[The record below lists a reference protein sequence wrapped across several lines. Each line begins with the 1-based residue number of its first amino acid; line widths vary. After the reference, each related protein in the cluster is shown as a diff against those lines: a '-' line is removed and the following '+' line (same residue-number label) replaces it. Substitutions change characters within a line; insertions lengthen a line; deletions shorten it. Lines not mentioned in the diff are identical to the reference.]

1 MNHAT
6 RRPRAWRPWPQTLSG
21 RLALILVA
29 GMLAA
34 QMLTGTIWYD
44 MRYGTAMEM
53 PTRLAAAHLAD
64 AVLILDDAPATQRQ
78 ALAHS
83 LTRAQFVL
91 SLPDM
96 VDRTDLAVPGLA
108 PASSPT
114 THADQGVVDLFGT
127 VLQQH
132 AGPRPWKMLQLG
144 LDDQHAN
151 AESSWWTLL
160 RDEFPHGRFRVLV
173 TLKDGSWL
181 QADIEE
187 GQAGM
192 STAPHSAA
200 FDYFMRI
207 YALRIFAV
215 VLIAWM
221 AVRLAMKPLQ
231 VMAEAAEKLGGN
243 IRSAPL
249 ATDGPL
255 EVRTAA
261 QAFNAMQRRII
272 DNIAERTRFLAAV
285 SHDLRSPITRMKL
298 RTEMLPDEQ
307 GKEKFRKDLDE
318 MDALISATLNVVQ
331 DIDVQERPQ
340 LIDLDSLLES
350 LRTDQAEVGGEVTL
364 SGHAAPLQGYP
375 RSLRRCLQ
383 NLVENAVRYGQ
394 RARVQL
400 QDEADQV
407 CIRVD
412 DDGPGIPDAL
422 LERVQEPFYRLE
434 RSRNAGTGGFG
445 LGLSIAATVVQAH
458 RGVMKLVN
466 RPGGGLR
473 VEILIPR

>member
-1 MNHAT
+1 
-6 RRPRAWRPWPQTLSG
+6 
-21 RLALILVA
+21 
-29 GMLAA
+29 MLA
-34 QMLTGTIWYD
+34 
-44 MRYGTAMEM
+44 
-53 PTRLAAAHLAD
+53 
-64 AVLILDDAPATQRQ
+64 
-78 ALAHS
+78 
-83 LTRAQFVL
+83 
-91 SLPDM
+91 
-96 VDRTDLAVPGLA
+96 
-108 PASSPT
+108 
-114 THADQGVVDLFGT
+114 DQVI
-127 VLQQH
+127 
-132 AGPRPWKMLQLG
+132 R
-144 LDDQHAN
+144 N
-151 AESSWWTLL
+151 
-160 RDEFPHGRFRVLV
+160 EFPHGRFRVLV